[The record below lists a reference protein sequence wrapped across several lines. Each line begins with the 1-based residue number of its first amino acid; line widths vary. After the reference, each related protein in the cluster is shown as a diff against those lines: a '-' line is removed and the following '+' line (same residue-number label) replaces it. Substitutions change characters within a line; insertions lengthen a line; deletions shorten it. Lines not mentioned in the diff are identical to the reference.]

1 MIKYYL
7 ARLILWA
14 VNVVQTR
21 RNSDSKLVTNVM
33 TNYSTILNTSK
44 FEKKV
49 DESMKGINFIYK
61 SSDEDD
67 ELIW

>member
-21 RNSDSKLVTNVM
+21 RNSDSKLVTNVL
-33 TNYSTILNTSK
+33 TNYSTILN
-44 FEKKV
+44 
-49 DESMKGINFIYK
+49 K
-61 SSDEDD
+61 SSDKDD